1 MKKFLSYLTK
11 YSLIIICATAVL
23 GVLLAVYPDI
33 MLAYAAFF
41 IGGAL
46 IICGIVGVI
55 NYFVGSSSKFTLAL
69 GILSVVAGVIVCVA
83 YRQIISVMIFLLGA
97 FLLVGGIVNLVNS
110 AYVAYSRNRSWILTV
125 IMSVASIVLGI
136 VSLRNPFGT
145 QTGIVRFVGISLIAF
160 AVLDTISYIQLKKAF
175 IEADKRID
183 NENAENAATE
193 VEFREVDTDTGD
205 TAENE

>member
-46 IICGIVGVI
+46 IICGIVGII

-193 VEFREVDTDTGD
+193 VEFREVDTDTGE

>member
-1 MKKFLSYLTK
+1 M
-11 YSLIIICATAVL
+11 
-23 GVLLAVYPDI
+23 LLAVYPDI